1 MTNERKMELIGLD
14 DPEGLTAEEQA
25 FIDKAWDDMTEEEK
39 ELHHRVYERRSGT
52 IENAILNS
60 GTKEEIRIAVRVLAR
75 IREECP
81 VDFAEDGADFI
92 LEMLQRAAKQ
102 GSVC

>member
-39 ELHHRVYERRSGT
+39 ELHYQVYERRPGT

-60 GTKEEIRIAVRVLAR
+60 GTKEEIRIAVQVLAR
-75 IREECP
+75 IREACP
-81 VDFAEDGADFI
+81 VDFADDGADFI

>member
-1 MTNERKMELIGLD
+1 MTNERKMELID
-14 DPEGLTAEEQA
+14 CPEGLTAEEQA
-25 FIDKAWDDMTEEEK
+25 FIDKAWDDMTAEEK

-60 GTKEEIRIAVRVLAR
+60 GTKEEIRIAVRVLSR
-75 IREECP
+75 IQTECP

-92 LEMLQRAAKQ
+92 LEMLQRIAKQ